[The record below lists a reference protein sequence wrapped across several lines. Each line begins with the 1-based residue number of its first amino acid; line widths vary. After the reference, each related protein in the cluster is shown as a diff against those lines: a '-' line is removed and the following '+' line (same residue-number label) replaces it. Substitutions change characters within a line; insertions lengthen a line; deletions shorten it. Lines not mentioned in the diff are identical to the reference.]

1 MFFYLV
7 GSNTIYSDFLSLL
20 YVKSSKVTAKRKP
33 LKHWQERKQNTT
45 PKLHNNDNKYQ
56 DRVRKKHFKYLKN
69 E

>member
-7 GSNTIYSDFLSLL
+7 WSNTIYSDFLSLL

-45 PKLHNNDNKYQ
+45 PKLHNNDNKSRQ
-56 DRVRKKHFKYLKN
+56 SKKKAF
-69 E
+69 